1 MTAFRTSSATGQD
14 QNITI
19 SVNGQPVPAV
29 AGESLAA
36 ALAAAGVLRLR
47 SAPRTGAPRGAFCF
61 MGVCQECAILIDGTF
76 RQACLV
82 PVEAGMV
89 VELKGAVG

>member
-1 MTAFRTSSATGQD
+1 MTAFRTSPATGQD
-14 QNITI
+14 Q
-19 SVNGQPVPAV
+19 SVIIFADGRPIPAV

-47 SAPRTGAPRGAFCF
+47 NAPRTGAPRGAFCF
-61 MGVCQECAILIDGTF
+61 MGVCQECAIQVDGML

-82 PVEAGMV
+82 PVEAGMI

>member
-1 MTAFRTSSATGQD
+1 MTAFRTSPATGQD

-61 MGVCQECAILIDGTF
+61 MGVCQECAILIDGTL

>member
-1 MTAFRTSSATGQD
+1 MTAFRISSAAGQD
-14 QNITI
+14 RGIVI
-19 SVNGQPVPAV
+19 FVDGRPVPAV

-36 ALAAAGVLRLR
+36 ALAAAGALRLR

-61 MGVCQECAILIDGTF
+61 MGLCQECAILVDGTL

-82 PVEAGMV
+82 PVEAGMT
-89 VELKGAVG
+89 VELSGAVG